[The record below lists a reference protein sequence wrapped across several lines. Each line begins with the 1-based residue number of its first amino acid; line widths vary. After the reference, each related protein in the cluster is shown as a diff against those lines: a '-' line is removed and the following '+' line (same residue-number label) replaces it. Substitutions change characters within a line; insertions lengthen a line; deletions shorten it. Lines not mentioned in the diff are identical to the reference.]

1 MNPITISLTL
11 GAVSLIIT
19 LAIFLTVKPSY
30 VMKSKKKPNWLK
42 LLSFCSVVAVG
53 VALSS
58 FLVIVKD
65 RKLSSEPK
73 RSY

>member
-42 LLSFCSVVAVG
+42 LLSFCFVIAIG
-53 VALSS
+53 VTLSS